1 MAVHCTIHRFY
12 LSTGEKGTQVTLGW
26 WFMSCPCT
34 CSSNDDW
41 KVCPIG
47 QVLNCQ
53 WLVLRCCSAR
63 NWKRKHC
70 FSHGPN
76 RKDDG
81 KRWNSAGSWCSF
93 ALGEDGG
100 GWLAEHV
107 GAVLPLS
114 ASSWPM
120 LGRCW
125 VMWGYVGPTLRPY
138 WWWVS
143 WRWWHGMRALI

>member
-12 LSTGEKGTQVTLGW
+12 LSTGGKGTQVTLGW

-47 QVLNCQ
+47 Q
-53 WLVLRCCSAR
+53 VLRCCSAR

-81 KRWNSAGSWCSF
+81 KRWNSAGSWYSF
-93 ALGEDGG
+93 ALGGMAGG
-100 GWLAEHV
+100 DWQNMWVQSCLCRPH
-107 GAVLPLS
+107 
-114 ASSWPM
+114 
-120 LGRCW
+120 LGPCW
-125 VMWGYVGPTLRPY
+125 ADVESCGGYVGPTLRPY
-138 WWWVS
+138 WWWLS